1 MRGSC
6 SKPRLGAEGV
16 EGAWDI
22 IPLLLRKLE
31 YHFLSIVTIQSFMN
45 NICVM
50 SHKLVNKILNMFI
63 TCAWLMI
70 TNRILII
77 ITIIRSS
84 LESLNFDL
92 EYLVKVILRYVY
104 IYYILR

>member
-1 MRGSC
+1 MGYY
-6 SKPRLGAEGV
+6 PPPFTQIGV
-16 EGAWDI
+16 
-22 IPLLLRKLE
+22 LFFV
-31 YHFLSIVTIQSFMN
+31 HCN
-45 NICVM
+45 NTEFHEQYVC
-50 SHKLVNKILNMFI
+50 HKLVSKILNMFI

>member
-1 MRGSC
+1 MC
-6 SKPRLGAEGV
+6 
-16 EGAWDI
+16 
-22 IPLLLRKLE
+22 
-31 YHFLSIVTIQSFMN
+31 M
-45 NICVM
+45 
-50 SHKLVNKILNMFI
+50 VNV
-63 TCAWLMI
+63 

>member
-1 MRGSC
+1 MGYY
-6 SKPRLGAEGV
+6 PPPFTQIGV
-16 EGAWDI
+16 
-22 IPLLLRKLE
+22 LFFV
-31 YHFLSIVTIQSFMN
+31 HCN
-45 NICVM
+45 NTEFHEQYVC
-50 SHKLVNKILNMFI
+50 HELVNKILNMFI